1 MKQAK
6 LTLTPHH
13 LFYLLSRFQEL
24 GVAVGPMD
32 IRLENIHAEA
42 SPANYVSFLNQA
54 QRNKIR
60 GSDRDSIH
68 SVSSIRSVMS
78 SMSSLWT
85 KLGLHAKTE
94 AKLERQK
101 AAEQDDL
108 KYLYSAFT
116 KVPCLRLSP
125 DHKAPLIAGYEEF
138 PFDSAVPLLAFK
150 NVTYLEICHVD
161 FRQFYGWDRMADQLR
176 SLTLKNAH
184 IEDPTDLLV
193 NIVLDDMDKRRRRS
207 AKVPPSPI
215 LPWSAPS
222 PVLKQGELVRT
233 ASDASPPVRPMSV
246 GSSTVL
252 MYPSTKGHRR
262 QRSASPERPTSS
274 RHGSSQGHSRSGTPI
289 LRRSSASSTSTD
301 RATPRGSASNLLSY
315 NFVPTPKWRFLQ
327 HLSLADNSLTN
338 LSAASLAPVASTL
351 RTLDLSSNLFTTV
364 PDGLSGLVSLRALN
378 LSCCMIDDLHSLT
391 KSPLSAITTINLRA
405 NRLSSLAGI
414 ERLLSLERVDLRENR
429 LVDPTE
435 LARLTCIPGMA
446 EVYVARNPFTRTHS
460 RHRVTIFNL
469 FRATPGFFVADVL
482 VDGTPPSYSER
493 KNLVDRAPEPAPVPV
508 VKPQPMAP
516 PPPPQPVR
524 DFGPP
529 PRLHDPFAP
538 RQDELAGPWQQKRSR
553 AGGSGRRKK
562 IVRRRVVEIVQE
574 DVPPA
579 APPIPG
585 LDLQQQRPAPPR
597 RAPSLA
603 FPTAPAAGASPPSEL
618 PRPPLDEGV
627 SPPDVDVPPRP
638 STPPPA
644 LAATASATRPP
655 QPAVPELAPAP
666 LLPEKPSPASKPTP
680 ARPALAP
687 LQTAPSTIPLVG
699 HASAQSNRAATLALL
714 PAPQLSSPSQQPQPP
729 QHGQQ
734 DDAASALPPPLPSE
748 GELYKARIEALRQDF
763 GSSWLSALAADERW
777 DAAAVATAAAAAA
790 TSTPFDAVVVG
801 HRGPPAAG
809 VVGVGA
815 RSLG

>member
-1 MKQAK
+1 
-6 LTLTPHH
+6 
-13 LFYLLSRFQEL
+13 
-24 GVAVGPMD
+24 MD
-32 IRLENIHAEA
+32 IRLENIHTEA

-54 QRNKIR
+54 QRSKIR
-60 GSDRDSIH
+60 GSDRDSVH

-85 KLGLHAKTE
+85 KLGLHAKSE

-138 PFDSAVPLLAFK
+138 PFDSAVPMLAFK
-150 NVTYLEICHVD
+150 TVTYLEICHVD

-222 PVLKQGELVRT
+222 PVLKQAELART
-233 ASDASPPVRPMSV
+233 ASDSSPPIRPMSV
-246 GSSTVL
+246 GSSTAL
-252 MYPSTKGHRR
+252 MYPSAKGHRR

-315 NFVPTPKWRFLQ
+315 NFVQTPKWRLLQ
-327 HLSLADNSLTN
+327 HLSLADNSLTG

-378 LSCCMIDDLHSLT
+378 LSHCMIDDLHSLT
-391 KSPLSAITTINLRA
+391 RSPLSAITTINLRG
-405 NRLSSLAGI
+405 NRLASLAGI

-460 RHRVTIFNL
+460 KFRVTIFNL
-469 FRATPGFFVADVL
+469 FRQTPGFFAADVL
-482 VDGTPPSYSER
+482 IDGSPPSYSER
-493 KNLVDRAPEPAPVPV
+493 KGLVDRAPEPPPVPV
-508 VKPQPMAP
+508 VKPQMMP
-516 PPPPQPVR
+516 PPPPPMPQPVR
-524 DFGPP
+524 DFEPP

-538 RQDELAGPWQQKRSR
+538 RADEFAGGSWQQKRSR

-574 DVPPA
+574 DVAPVAAA
-579 APPIPG
+579 APMLAPVPTLEQQQQQPPQRAEFAFPAPATG
-585 LDLQQQRPAPPR
+585 ADARPPLDDSVSPLDVDMDMAPPPPPQQQQQRP
-597 RAPSLA
+597 
-603 FPTAPAAGASPPSEL
+603 
-618 PRPPLDEGV
+618 V
-627 SPPDVDVPPRP
+627 
-638 STPPPA
+638 TPPPA
-644 LAATASATRPP
+644 
-655 QPAVPELAPAP
+655 PAVPEPAPAP
-666 LLPEKPSPASKPTP
+666 SLPDKPLPASKPLP
-680 ARPALAP
+680 LRPALAP
-687 LQTAPSTIPLVG
+687 LQTAPSAVPLAG
-699 HASAQSNRAATLALL
+699 RPSAQSNRAATLTLL
-714 PAPQLSSPSQQPQPP
+714 PAPQLPALQPLPPPP
-729 QHGQQ
+729 QQHQPGQG
-734 DDAASALPPPLPSE
+734 DVVGSALPPPLPSE

-763 GSSWLSALAADERW
+763 GSSWLSALAADEGW

-790 TSTPFDAVVVG
+790 STPFDAVVG
-801 HRGPPAAG
+801 HHGPAGVVRAAGAG

>member
-1 MKQAK
+1 VKQAK

-24 GVAVGPMD
+24 GVTVGPMD
-32 IRLENIHAEA
+32 IRLENIHTEA

-54 QRNKIR
+54 QRNRIR
-60 GSDRDSIH
+60 SSDRDSIH

-85 KLGLHAKTE
+85 KLGLHAKSE

-108 KYLYSAFT
+108 RYLYSAFT

-315 NFVPTPKWRFLQ
+315 NFMQTPKWRFLQ
-327 HLSLADNSLTN
+327 HLSLADNSLTH

-351 RTLDLSSNLFTTV
+351 RTLDLSSNLFATV

-378 LSCCMIDDLHSLT
+378 LSYCMIDDLHSLT
-391 KSPLSAITTINLRA
+391 KSPLSAITTINLRG

-469 FRATPGFFVADVL
+469 FRATPGFFAADVL

-493 KNLVDRAPEPAPVPV
+493 KSLVDRAPEPAPVPI

-524 DFGPP
+524 DFEPP
-529 PRLHDPFAP
+529 PRLHDPFSL
-538 RQDELAGPWQQKRSR
+538 RQDDLSGSWQQKRSR

-579 APPIPG
+579 AAPIPA
-585 LDLQQQRPAPPR
+585 LDLQQQPVPPQRAEFVFPAVVWPAASAAPPR
-597 RAPSLA
+597 VEALD
-603 FPTAPAAGASPPSEL
+603 ASPLSEL
-618 PRPPLDEGV
+618 PHPPLDD
-627 SPPDVDVPPRP
+627 PMPDVDMAPARP
-638 STPPPA
+638 ATPPPA
-644 LAATASATRPP
+644 FIAAAMPSGRTLH
-655 QPAVPELAPAP
+655 PAPELAPAP
-666 LLPEKPSPASKPTP
+666 PLPEKPPPVSKLLP

-687 LQTAPSTIPLVG
+687 LQTAPSTVPLAS
-699 HASAQSNRAATLALL
+699 HAPTQSSRAVTLTLL
-714 PAPQLSSPSQQPQPP
+714 PAPQLSPPSQPQD
-729 QHGQQ
+729 G
-734 DDAASALPPPLPSE
+734 AAPPLPSE

-763 GSSWLSALAADERW
+763 GSSWLSALAADEGW
-777 DAAAVATAAAAAA
+777 DAAAVAAAAAAA
-790 TSTPFDAVVVG
+790 STPFDAVVG
-801 HRGPPAAG
+801 HRGPAAAG
-809 VVGVGA
+809 VVGVGT